1 MAARNICFRAD
12 ETLYRALKAQA
23 HRDDASL
30 GQTVRTLVRVGLGEP
45 VRAAALREAKMDLL
59 RDLRA
64 RLGRET

>member
-12 ETLYRALKAQA
+12 ETLYRDLKAQA